1 MRYKTKRK
9 NSRNR
14 LLAISSFSVVALA
27 GVIAGLYGLS
37 NASAYDSEE
46 CNRLLSDNSG
56 LSACATISLDGAT
69 KIEANDGG
77 NTVSFLVDGQN
88 VDIYF
93 DDERNGGSGYLNF
106 LPESKKLILA
116 DDPIYYK
123 SFYFSHN
130 GDFENYYA
138 YLTDSDGNLYTDFY
152 CYYDDY
158 SDSTECS
165 MNYQYDDIPDGAHF
179 VLIKNDNIK
188 VNFGMNAEGSGTS
201 SGEPYAYWYV
211 NDKYVEINSDD
222 DDGRYGEHSVY
233 LAYPNSNFLTDYLDL
248 KLYNDEYSCPTD
260 YRFVLKDL
268 NDNSDQPWKTTL
280 ACTKNNNSY
289 YPRLSIALGNNEVLP
304 RSNEFGIYLVQ
315 SASPTVTISGGD
327 DSNSFYGARVSID
340 GVPVEYGSQDC
351 EHDSTSCSDSIQ
363 QTVEYEKESSFDGTT
378 TINFSTLFINEITDI
393 VINGTSYDVP
403 FDYTDRAE
411 WLSHY
416 DHQTISFDISV
427 PTADSYNISYNVAEA
442 QDNVQIGNFLWTNED
457 SHKGDDEY
465 IGHATLELVA
475 IQCHMT
481 DNHANDILITEFNEA
496 SHENCLYEFESNGT
510 EGSLVVPSDSIVTM
524 KILTEYGYQIKS
536 FGMNGD
542 LVSVDPSKPSEFTFS
557 VNKGNFHIGAEVE
570 ATDNEVNSDS
580 EAIKSGS
587 VELANGVI
595 DAGTAM
601 LTVSDADLSEAEQ
614 QAFQNEAGDYKI
626 TSYLSIDLHQIFYD
640 GHGDFWKGDELKELN
655 GEATVTLELD
665 EGVDGN
671 SVIIVHQK
679 HDGSYE
685 VIPTVY
691 NAETHTITF
700 KTSSFS
706 DFAIASGNV
715 ATITNANTLDNIKTY
730 GIVFVACC
738 GTFALAAA
746 AKKAIR
752 K

>member
-27 GVIAGLYGLS
+27 GMIAGLYGLS
-37 NASAYDSEE
+37 NASAYDSDE
-46 CNRLLSDNSG
+46 CTNEFNNNSG
-56 LSACATISLDGAT
+56 ISACATVSLDGAT
-69 KIEANDGG
+69 SIEAYDGG
-77 NTVSFLVDGQN
+77 NTVSFLIDNQN
-88 VDIYF
+88 VDLRF
-93 DDERNGGSGYLNF
+93 DDNDNSYGKLDF
-106 LPESKKLILA
+106 LADSKKVVMT
-116 DDPIYYK
+116 DDPVYYG
-123 SFYFSHN
+123 FHFDYAGNFN
-130 GDFENYYA
+130 ENYYA
-138 YLTDSDGNLYTDFY
+138 YLTYPNGDFYSDIY
-152 CYYDDY
+152 CYYDSY
-158 SDSTECS
+158 YGLSECG
-165 MNYQYDDIPDGAHF
+165 MNYQSDDIPDGAHF
-179 VLIKNDNIK
+179 ILIKSENIK
-188 VNFGMNAEGSGTS
+188 VNLAGNAESFGTN
-201 SGEPYAYWYV
+201 SGEPYAYWYLDNSSV
-211 NDKYVEINSDD
+211 DIYSSEEGDSDDNGAYLFFPNSDFMVS
-222 DDGRYGEHSVY
+222 GLRLS
-233 LAYPNSNFLTDYLDL
+233 
-248 KLYNDEYSCPTD
+248 LYNGNSTCPTD
-260 YRFVLKDL
+260 YRFIMKDE
-268 NDNSDQPWKTTL
+268 NDNSSQPWKTTL
-280 ACTKNNNSY
+280 ACAKTDEY
-289 YPRLSIALGNNEVLP
+289 YSPNLTIALGNNEALP
-304 RSNEFGIYLVQ
+304 QSNSFGIYLVQ
-315 SASPTVTISGGD
+315 SAKPTVTISGSD

-340 GVPVEYGSQDC
+340 GVPVEYGNQDC
-351 EHDSTSCSDSIQ
+351 EHDSTSCSDSVQ

-378 TINFSTLFINEITDI
+378 TISFSTLFINEITDI

-411 WLSHY
+411 WLNHY

-442 QDNVQIGNFLWTNED
+442 RDNAQIGNFLWTNED
-457 SHKGDDEY
+457 SHKDDDEY

-570 ATDNEVNSDS
+570 ATNNEVNSDS

-587 VELANGVI
+587 VELANGII

-601 LTVSDADLSEAEQ
+601 LTVNDADLSEAEQ

-730 GIVFVACC
+730 GIVFIACC
-738 GTFALAAA
+738 GAFALAAV
-746 AKKAIR
+746 AKKTIR

>member
-37 NASAYDSEE
+37 NASAYDSDE
-46 CNRLLSDNSG
+46 CTNELNNNSG
-56 LSACATISLDGAT
+56 ISACATVSLDGAT
-69 KIEANDGG
+69 SIEAYDGG
-77 NTVSFLVDGQN
+77 NTVSFLIDNQN
-88 VDIYF
+88 VDLRF
-93 DDERNGGSGYLNF
+93 DDNDNGYGKLNF
-106 LPESKKLILA
+106 LTDSKKVVMT
-116 DDPIYYK
+116 DDPVYYG
-123 SFYFSHN
+123 FHFDYAGNFN
-130 GDFENYYA
+130 ENYYA
-138 YLTDSDGNLYTDFY
+138 YLTYPNGDFYSDIY
-152 CYYDDY
+152 CYYDSY
-158 SDSTECS
+158 YESSECS
-165 MNYQYDDIPDGAHF
+165 MSYQSDDIPDGAHF
-179 VLIKNDNIK
+179 IIIKSENIK
-188 VNFGMNAEGSGTS
+188 VNLAGNAESFGTS
-201 SGEPYAYWYV
+201 SGVPYAYWYLDNSSV
-211 NDKYVEINSDD
+211 DISSSEEGDSDDNGAYLFFPNSDFMVS
-222 DDGRYGEHSVY
+222 GLRFN
-233 LAYPNSNFLTDYLDL
+233 LSNG
-248 KLYNDEYSCPTD
+248 NDTCPTD
-260 YRFVLKDL
+260 YRFIMKDE
-268 NDNSDQPWKTTL
+268 NDNSSQPWKTTL
-280 ACTKNNNSY
+280 ACTKPDEY
-289 YPRLSIALGNNEVLP
+289 YSPSLAIALGDNETLP
-304 RSNEFGIYLVQ
+304 RSNSFGVYLVQ
-315 SASPTVTISGGD
+315 SAKPTITISGGD
-327 DSNSFYGARVSID
+327 GSNSFYGAHISID
-340 GVPVEYGSQDC
+340 GIPVEYENQSCELNPESADCAGS
-351 EHDSTSCSDSIQ
+351 TQ
-363 QTVEYEKESSFDGTT
+363 QTIEYDKNVSPDGTT
-378 TINFSTLFINEITDI
+378 TINFSTLFTNKVTNI
-393 VINGTSYDVP
+393 VINGTSYDIP
-403 FDYTDRAE
+403 FDYSDREE
-411 WLSHY
+411 WLNHY
-416 DHQTISFDISV
+416 DHQLISFDIAV
-427 PTADSYNISYNVAEA
+427 PAADSYNITYNVEDATS
-442 QDNVQIGNFLWTNED
+442 DVQIGNFLWTNED
-457 SHKGDDEY
+457 SHKDDDEY

-496 SHENCLYEFESNGT
+496 SHENCLYEFESNNT

-601 LTVSDADLSEAEQ
+601 LTVGDADLSEAEQ
-614 QAFQNEAGDYKI
+614 QAFQNEAGDYKV
-626 TSYLSIDLHQIFYD
+626 TSYLSIDLDQIFYD
-640 GHGDFWKGDELKELN
+640 GHGNFWKGRELKDLN
-655 GEATVTLELD
+655 SEATVTLELD

-671 SVIIVHQK
+671 SAIIVHHK

-715 ATITNANTLDNIKTY
+715 ATIVNANTLDNIKTY

-738 GTFALAAA
+738 SAFALAAA